1 MEKKVDVGSKAAK
14 DIKNWEWWKKT
25 VIGNKPV
32 LVLGL
37 TGVLLI
43 SLGFLG
49 LLALGPREPVIEIL
63 PAEEVVEEATLFVH
77 LEGAVE
83 KPGVYE
89 LPVNARVND
98 LLIRAGGLS
107 AEADREWVA
116 KNLNLA
122 QKLSDGVKIYVP
134 SREEGVSLA
143 SETAD
148 SGEVAGVQSAITG
161 KININTASAGELDS
175 LWGIG
180 EKRAASIIENRP
192 YSSIEEFLTKKI
204 IPKNVY
210 ERIKEEIS
218 VF

>member
-1 MEKKVDVGSKAAK
+1 MDEKVKEPVAK
-14 DIKNWEWWKKT
+14 DVEVWEWWRGAVLRNKT
-25 VIGNKPV
+25 VVI
-32 LVLGL
+32 LGL

-49 LLALGPREPVIEIL
+49 LFALGLREPAIEIL
-63 PAEEVVEEATLFVH
+63 PAEEVAEEATLFVH

-122 QKLSDGVKIYVP
+122 QKLSDGIKLYILSVRQTTGDK
-134 SREEGVSLA
+134 EES
-143 SETAD
+143 
-148 SGEVAGVQSAITG
+148 SGMIAGESTVVGS
-161 KININTASAGELDS
+161 KININIVSASELDS

-180 EKRAASIIENRP
+180 EKRAVEIIANRP
-192 YSSIEEFLTKKI
+192 YSSIEELLTKKI
-204 IPKNVY
+204 IPGNVY